1 MTVLSTS
8 RPRATNLASNQIIGQ
23 FTGGYVSDR
32 FGRKMS
38 FWNVIFWTYIGVML
52 EVIATTWQMW
62 LGSKIVIGFA
72 TGMMQS
78 VVPTYVA
85 EVAPRELRGIM
96 LSFFNMASEW
106 R

>member
-1 MTVLSTS
+1 
-8 RPRATNLASNQIIGQ
+8 
-23 FTGGYVSDR
+23 
-32 FGRKMS
+32 
-38 FWNVIFWTYIGVML
+38 
-52 EVIATTWQMW
+52 
-62 LGSKIVIGFA
+62 
-72 TGMMQS
+72 MQS